1 MGELIITVKAA
12 NDEAAG
18 FVKPNPAEN
27 ITADAD
33 GTLHVGGR
41 LGAFEGTTGIFH
53 PNDRAPRD
61 VAGFTFLI
69 TDSIGMKASA
79 PRSFVLATGVGL
91 TLSKSHEAGSTAYTV
106 KNTYANR
113 LLCAGVK
120 YLSLDESAAT
130 QSRIAEVLSCTI
142 DGQDFTPDSSAD
154 SSTPIV
160 ITVAESVNPDAA
172 TSKLRAFS
180 GIMGGFCS
188 EYIGQCVGGDT
199 GGASLV
205 IGQQCFNK
213 SGNACALVGAHI
225 WNSGNGNAVFGRQ
238 HISRK
243 NRSLLAGTGHDT
255 TNGPSESV
263 AALGQW
269 SEIRNATLLAVGNGT
284 SHTNRKNAFEIT
296 NDGGMVLTDP
306 EGGRWKFTVNT
317 SGVLSGTRLA

>member
-1 MGELIITVKAA
+1 MGELIISVKAA

-61 VAGFTFLI
+61 VGDFTFLI

-79 PRSFVLATGVGL
+79 PRSFVLATGGAIN
-91 TLSKSHEAGSTAYTV
+91 LSKSHEAGSTTYTV
-106 KNTYANR
+106 KNTYHYR
-113 LLCAGVK
+113 LACAGVK

-130 QSRIAEVLSCTI
+130 QSRIVEVLSCTI

-154 SSTPIV
+154 SNTPIV
-160 ITVAESVNPDAA
+160 ITVAESANPDAA
-172 TSKLRAFS
+172 TSKLRPFG

-188 EYIGQCVGGDT
+188 QYIGQCVGGDS
-199 GGASLV
+199 GGTCLI
-205 IGQQCFNK
+205 IGQFCFNK
-213 SGNACALVGAHI
+213 SGNMNVLLGQSI
-225 WNSGNGNAVFGRQ
+225 YNLGNGNAIFGRH
-238 HISRK
+238 HISHK
-243 NRSLLAGTGHDT
+243 NRSFLAGTGHDT
-255 TNGPSESV
+255 TNGPSEGV

-269 SEIRNATLLAVGNGT
+269 SEIRNTTLLAIGNGT
-284 SHTNRKNAFEIT
+284 SHTARKNAFEIT

-306 EGGRWKFTVNT
+306 EGGRWKFTVDT
-317 SGVLSGTRLA
+317 SGVLSGTRLG